1 VAGFV
6 LTVASGTLFVLTEP
20 DQYIYN
26 PAFHLKLMFMVVAGM
41 NASAFYVTSYRKT
54 TARGAPD
61 EAPRL
66 AKLIAVASLS
76 LWIGVIVAG
85 RLITFYRPFPCGPE
99 GPGFLAE
106 CLPDYYR

>member
-1 VAGFV
+1 
-6 LTVASGTLFVLTEP
+6 
-20 DQYIYN
+20 
-26 PAFHLKLMFMVVAGM
+26 
-41 NASAFYVTSYRKT
+41 VTSYRKT